1 MTVII
6 ILAALI
12 ALAWYLSKKLVAP
25 KDSTFEFGLSEED
38 IINDMPSI
46 ETPKM
51 AAKPKKAKDPLTK
64 ESKAKIIKHI
74 TETGEYVAPA
84 KPKRKYNKK
93 PKA

>member
-6 ILAALI
+6 ILAVLI
-12 ALAWYLSKKLVAP
+12 ALAWYLSKKFVAP

-38 IINDMPSI
+38 IINDMPNI
-46 ETPKM
+46 ETSKM
-51 AAKPKKAKDPLTK
+51 AAKPKKQ
-64 ESKAKIIKHI
+64 KAKENKSEFPI
-74 TETGEYVAPA
+74 ES

>member
-12 ALAWYLSKKLVAP
+12 ALAWYLSKKFVAP
-25 KDSTFEFGLSEED
+25 KDSTFEFGLTEED
-38 IINDMPSI
+38 IINDIPVI

-51 AAKPKKAKDPLTK
+51 AAKKSAKPKNAKPEFPIGDHHET
-64 ESKAKIIKHI
+64 IK
-74 TETGEYVAPA
+74 

>member
-12 ALAWYLSKKLVAP
+12 ALAWYLSKKFVAP

-51 AAKPKKAKDPLTK
+51 AATPKKKKAKETK
-64 ESKAKIIKHI
+64 PDFPMASHHD
-74 TETGEYVAPA
+74 TV

>member
-6 ILAALI
+6 ILATLI

-25 KDSTFEFGLSEED
+25 KDSTFEFGLSEDD
-38 IINDMPSI
+38 IINDMPSL

-51 AAKPKKAKDPLTK
+51 AAKPKKK
-64 ESKAKIIKHI
+64 KAK
-74 TETGEYVAPA
+74 ETKSEFPIGDHHDTV